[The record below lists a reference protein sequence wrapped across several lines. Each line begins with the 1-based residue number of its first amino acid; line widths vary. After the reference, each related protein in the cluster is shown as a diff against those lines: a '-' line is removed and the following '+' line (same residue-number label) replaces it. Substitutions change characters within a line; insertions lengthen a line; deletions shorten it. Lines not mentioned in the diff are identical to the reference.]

1 MFPVL
6 PVGLVV
12 AEGASIFRP
21 EVPKVVPWLAAEEF
35 GIDAALPGESAVQGK
50 ENAHY
55 VAVAPPY
62 GLQADLA
69 ESSSICGASLVGHQ
83 VGHQVPPSVAGPGVD
98 SLPREES

>member
-1 MFPVL
+1 MVLVL

-50 ENAHY
+50 ENAH
-55 VAVAPPY
+55 
-62 GLQADLA
+62 
-69 ESSSICGASLVGHQ
+69 
-83 VGHQVPPSVAGPGVD
+83 
-98 SLPREES
+98 